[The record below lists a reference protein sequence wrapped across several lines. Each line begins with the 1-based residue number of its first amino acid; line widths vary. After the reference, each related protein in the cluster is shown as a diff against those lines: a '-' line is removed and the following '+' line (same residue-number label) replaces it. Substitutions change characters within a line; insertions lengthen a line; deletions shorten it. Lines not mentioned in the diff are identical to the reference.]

1 MRTKI
6 LKWLAI
12 TALVL
17 AATWPSPMAYI
28 PNYWGLVLAWVA
40 FWTVQARRTG
50 KRLQEAAFTAVSP
63 KVKFEN

>member
-6 LKWLAI
+6 MKWLAI

-17 AATWPSPMAYI
+17 AATWPSPMAY
-28 PNYWGLVLAWVA
+28 YVLLGFSACVVA
-40 FWTVQARRTG
+40 FWTVQGKRTG
-50 KRLQEAAFTAVSP
+50 KRLQEPAYTADSR

>member
-6 LKWLAI
+6 MKWLAI

-17 AATWPSPMAYI
+17 AATWPSPMAY
-28 PNYWGLVLAWVA
+28 YVLLGFSACVMA
-40 FWTVQARRTG
+40 FWIVQGIRTG
-50 KRLQEAAFTAVSP
+50 ERSQKPAYATASP